1 MQKPPYSTVLGI
13 HYIHTLHSTTKIGGR
28 FAIATIEYSTRSALH
43 STTKLGRRCSK
54 HYTVQQLIYITQY
67 NKDRRRMQ

>member
-13 HYIHTLHSTTKIGGR
+13 HYIHTRHSTTKIRGR
-28 FAIATIEYSTRSALH
+28 FAIATIEYSTRSTLV